1 VASVPGPS
9 DETFEAFVDAHAAAL
24 GRLAHQLTGDHDRAL
39 DLAQDTLVRAL
50 DGWDRVE
57 AAEHRFAY
65 VRRMMVNL
73 HLNSRRIRVPVPTDP
88 AVADARSDAVD
99 QASDQV
105 EQDAMW
111 RALGELPVR
120 QRTVLV
126 LRYYEGVPDTE
137 IAAIIGCRRA
147 TVRSLAAR
155 GLAALRRSSQLVT
168 ASDSESGRV
177 P

>member
-1 VASVPGPS
+1 
-9 DETFEAFVDAHAAAL
+9 
-24 GRLAHQLTGDHDRAL
+24 
-39 DLAQDTLVRAL
+39 
-50 DGWDRVE
+50 
-57 AAEHRFAY
+57 
-65 VRRMMVNL
+65 L
-73 HLNSRRIRVPVPTDP
+73 HLNSRRVRVPVPTDP

-137 IAAIIGCRRA
+137 IAAIVGCRRA
-147 TVRSLAAR
+147 TIRSLAAR

-168 ASDSESGRV
+168 TSDSESGRV